1 MYTQEA
7 FSAVMSAV
15 FMIHTLIASCFPCTD
30 VDWATELTMLNE
42 YEQSLRVCKLSEQR

>member
-30 VDWATELTMLNE
+30 VDSATVLTTLNE